1 MSTDSIY
8 WLLLETNEIL
18 TQIHVLGLFCVGT
31 VTAVLVCFLLYRFIK
46 VFTKEENKMSE
57 FAITAELV
65 APITEAINSGLTTL
79 VPIGLG
85 IMATFIGLGLIP
97 RIIYKFL

>member
-1 MSTDSIY
+1 MT
-8 WLLLETNEIL
+8 
-18 TQIHVLGLFCVGT
+18 G
-31 VTAVLVCFLLYRFIK
+31 
-46 VFTKEENKMSE
+46 

-65 APITEAINSGLTTL
+65 EPITTAISSGLTTL

-85 IMATFIGLGLIP
+85 IMATFIGIGLIP

>member
-1 MSTDSIY
+1 MEAT
-8 WLLLETNEIL
+8 
-18 TQIHVLGLFCVGT
+18 G
-31 VTAVLVCFLLYRFIK
+31 
-46 VFTKEENKMSE
+46 

-65 APITEAINSGLTTL
+65 APVVTAINSGLATL

-85 IMATFIGLGLIP
+85 VMATFIGISLIP